1 MAIAAPITA
10 NAAANGNSWLHR
22 ILAALT
28 PAPSPVPIAR
38 SIEMTIVDLRLLLR
52 RIDHAR
58 REHTRW
64 DAGYLGQ
71 TISRALVKPL
81 EELDVPEHLQR
92 LCYGA
97 AFALAPIAGI
107 GADRSRHDVDVDAEL
122 DEAAALMRAAIANAE
137 AARHRRD

>member
-10 NAAANGNSWLHR
+10 GAAANANSWLHR
-22 ILAALT
+22 ILAAFT
-28 PAPSPVPIAR
+28 PPPAPVPIAR

-64 DAGYLGQ
+64 DARYLGQ
-71 TISRALVKPL
+71 TINRALVKPL
-81 EELDVPEHLQR
+81 EEMDLPEDLQR

-97 AFALAPIAGI
+97 AFALAPIAAIGI
-107 GADRSRHDVDVDAEL
+107 DRARHDVDVDAEL
-122 DEAAALMRAAIANAE
+122 DEAGALLRAAIVNAE
-137 AARHRRD
+137 ATRDRPD